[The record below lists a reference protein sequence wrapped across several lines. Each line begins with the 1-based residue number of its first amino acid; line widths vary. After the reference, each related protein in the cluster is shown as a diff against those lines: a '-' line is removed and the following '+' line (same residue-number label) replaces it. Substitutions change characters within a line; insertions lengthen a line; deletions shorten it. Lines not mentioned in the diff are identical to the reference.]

1 MVDTK
6 IQSDPR
12 VWNGLSSRSWVLKAR
27 GRIKCTNLLKVYHR
41 TNGGL
46 VLREMFGVGHQIG
59 KVGGRSGC
67 RSTRFQTRA
76 FFTSSKDEPLSLN
89 LDFYKL
95 LHVSRGAGKD
105 TIYKAYERALGPEAP
120 TSGYSDQALQSRK
133 MILDGALET
142 LGTMTIRREYDE
154 RVQLGAIEELI
165 PGKHVAGALILLSE
179 ANEDQAVI
187 EAGMPWLEQ
196 HPRHKCTKDVAT
208 VVGYSYFNIA
218 RRLIDARESLVDA
231 RMLLD
236 QALGVLKRFGGSY
249 GVEKIASQSLE
260 ELGPRLALELVSSA
274 DQGVKKEGILLLPSA
289 LSKLKKES
297 EKDRRSQQTWLSYL
311 DRVRQILTADEL
323 IELFNV
329 SENVFTDP
337 REIYY
342 VAVAHIAA
350 ACHNIDPKLVSAAKD
365 LLLRAEKLASHQSR
379 RSDNAGDSGVIVVS
393 RKMAEEKQR
402 RLMALACSELL
413 LGDSGAAA
421 EALGLRTDPVTCDR
435 QIYTFIKNNS
445 RGADSLLPGICFLVE
460 RWISDVALSSF
471 YRKPDAR
478 FSLNFWFET
487 PLVVSYIESMH
498 SKNGLLSG
506 IGNIVGLILS
516 PVKGFFTHNRPDENV
531 AAETKWDS
539 DSDDV
544 SFEEPKPLISETET
558 VIPNISDNAEY
569 ESKAELE
576 DSVPETHE
584 EVQELKEEENIRQVP
599 RPTATSSI
607 EEEQINPFAI
617 TADTEQVTKSAD
629 SELEAMENEYLRGM
643 SESNMNIFDDDDLPK
658 PVDASSISPLG
669 GEEMWFKQA
678 YEARRVRW
686 GRVTGTALLL
696 AVGISASF
704 RYHGAPSFVQNLPI
718 VGFTSTDKALLS
730 KGQAYSLIQ
739 RWQKIKAD
747 ALGRYHRTEGL
758 NQVLGNQ
765 LSNEWT
771 ARAGEL
777 KSKGWHYVH
786 DSHKC
791 KVKSV
796 KRGDQEKTFE
806 VTADINEDVVIYKGG
821 SVSPQ
826 RFSSSYTVTYIFDLS
841 GDGWKMTSASV
852 GN

>member
-1 MVDTK
+1 M
-6 IQSDPR
+6 
-12 VWNGLSSRSWVLKAR
+12 
-27 GRIKCTNLLKVYHR
+27 
-41 TNGGL
+41 
-46 VLREMFGVGHQIG
+46 
-59 KVGGRSGC
+59 
-67 RSTRFQTRA
+67 
-76 FFTSSKDEPLSLN
+76 
-89 LDFYKL
+89 
-95 LHVSRGAGKD
+95 
-105 TIYKAYERALGPEAP
+105 GPEAP
-120 TSGYSDQALQSRK
+120 KSGYSDQALHSRK

-154 RVQLGAIEELI
+154 RVQLGAIEERI

-208 VVGYSYFNIA
+208 VVGHSYLNIA
-218 RRLIDARESLVDA
+218 RRLIDARESLLDA
-231 RMLLD
+231 RMLLE
-236 QALGVLKRFGGSY
+236 QSLGVLKRFGGSY
-249 GVEKIASQSLE
+249 SVEKRASQLLE
-260 ELGPRLALELVSSA
+260 ELGPRLALELVSSS
-274 DQGVKKEGILLLPSA
+274 DQGVKKEGIMLLPSA
-289 LSKLKKES
+289 LYKLKKES
-297 EKDRRSQQTWLSYL
+297 ENDRRSQQTWLSYL

-323 IELFNV
+323 IELFNF

-350 ACHNIDPKLVSAAKD
+350 ACHNIDPKLLSVAKD
-365 LLLRAEKLASHQSR
+365 LLLRAEKLASHQGR
-379 RSDNAGDSGVIVVS
+379 RSDRTEDSGLVVAS

-421 EALGLRTDPVTCDR
+421 EALGLRTDPVSCDR
-435 QIYTFIKNNS
+435 QIYTFIKVRCRMPYDLEGNIYENHVLYFDSMMQNNS

-471 YRKPDAR
+471 YKKPDAR
-478 FSLNFWFET
+478 FSLNAWFET
-487 PLVVSYIESMH
+487 PRVVTYIESMH

-506 IGNIVGLILS
+506 IGNIVGLMLS
-516 PVKGFFTHNRPDENV
+516 PIKGFFTHSGPDEV
-531 AAETKWDS
+531 VVAETQWDS

-544 SFEEPKPLISETET
+544 SSEEPEGFISESEPE
-558 VIPNISDNAEY
+558 IPTSSDTADY

-576 DSVPETHE
+576 DSSPESPE
-584 EVQELKEEENIRQVP
+584 EVQVVEEDESLRQVAQPTTTSPPEEEK
-599 RPTATSSI
+599 
-607 EEEQINPFAI
+607 INSVAI
-617 TADTEQVTKSAD
+617 AADTDQLSESAND
-629 SELEAMENEYLRGM
+629 ELEAIENEYLRGM
-643 SESNMNIFDDDDLPK
+643 SESSMNIFDDDDLPK

-669 GEEMWFKQA
+669 GEDIWFKQA

-696 AVGISASF
+696 VVGISSSF
-704 RYHGAPSFVQNLPI
+704 RYHGPSSFVQKLPLL
-718 VGFTSTDKALLS
+718 GFTSSDKPLLS

-747 ALGRYHRTEGL
+747 ALGQYHKTEGL
-758 NQVLGNQ
+758 NKVLGNQ
-765 LSNEWT
+765 LSNEWR

-796 KRGDQEKTFE
+796 KAGHQEKTFE
-806 VTADINEDVVIYKGG
+806 VIADINEDVVIHKGG
-821 SVSPQ
+821 SVAPQ
-826 RFSSSYTVTYIFDLS
+826 RFSSSYTVTYLFDLS
-841 GDGWKMTSASV
+841 GDGWKMTSASI
-852 GN
+852 GK